1 MNKVHEIFPLVIY
14 QDSIECHE
22 EFKKE
27 NIDSLRKYW
36 FNGYKNESPEYS
48 GKIFLSRSTI

>member
-27 NIDSLRKYW
+27 NIFFKGVLVQW
-36 FNGYKNESPEYS
+36 
-48 GKIFLSRSTI
+48 I

>member
-27 NIDSLRKYW
+27 NIDL
-36 FNGYKNESPEYS
+36 PE
-48 GKIFLSRSTI
+48 KVLVQWI